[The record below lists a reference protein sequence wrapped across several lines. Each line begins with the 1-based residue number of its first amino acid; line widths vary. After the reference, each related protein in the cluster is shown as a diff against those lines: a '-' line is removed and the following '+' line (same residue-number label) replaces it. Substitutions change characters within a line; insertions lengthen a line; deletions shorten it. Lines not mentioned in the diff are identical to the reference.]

1 MSIKFEQNIIFKPF
15 GLNIIVRVVYY
26 TQLELLFDNITLF
39 IITTILII
47 CFFIIVNIKSL
58 HFK

>member
-1 MSIKFEQNIIFKPF
+1 MNIKFEQNILKPF